1 MKLLT
6 RLQISKGPNWG
17 GNLGLPDS
25 TCSALNHHMIMPW
38 RLKGQNKTMLIV
50 QLECIQSVEM
60 VTLMQ
65 YKWHE
70 ARNDLRDE
78 SQSITGHRVSH
89 RQYHEPGR
97 IRRDPCLQLCG
108 IGGHPGWSVWS
119 PEPPR
124 WWQHGIHV
132 SWVTERR
139 FSALHVVKCESKLT
153 PQT

>member
-25 TCSALNHHMIMPW
+25 TCNALNHHLIMPW

-50 QLECIQSVEM
+50 QLECIQSMEM
-60 VTLMQ
+60 VKLMQ

-97 IRRDPCLQLCG
+97 IEGTLVSSSAGSVATQDGQSEVLSLHGGGSMGSTWAELQR
-108 IGGHPGWSVWS
+108 GGLVRCMS
-119 PEPPR
+119 
-124 WWQHGIHV
+124 
-132 SWVTERR
+132 
-139 FSALHVVKCESKLT
+139 
-153 PQT
+153 